1 VAVYF
6 FIRSFSMFV
15 SLEPLLRSCTKL
27 TLSLQMKG
35 NDIVVFVKPEG
46 SAKDAAMLQ
55 PLVLTASAA
64 ELDAGFADAL
74 AAYTGVRA
82 SLADQVAATTAILEA
97 AQTTQV
103 SKATKALTGG
113 KAKPAAAAKPSSDNE
128 SDEDDAD
135 DNADGEQSTA
145 TSATTAATST
155 VAPAAEKS
163 GTDLTS
169 LFD

>member
-1 VAVYF
+1 
-6 FIRSFSMFV
+6 MFV

-35 NDIVVFVKPEG
+35 DDVVVFVKPEG

-103 SKATKALTGG
+103 SKATKALSG
-113 KAKPAAAAKPSSDNE
+113 KKVTPAAAVKSSSDNE

-135 DNADGEQSTA
+135 DKAEGEQST
-145 TSATTAATST
+145 ATTAATST